1 MIEEIDFETFLYVSN
16 EKYQVSVFDKKKL
29 KNLYNEELKFGY
41 KFNSLDFNSLT
52 KFLDENIY
60 KIEKSVGNFVKNII
74 LIIESDKNLNVNISI
89 KKKLYDNFLSQKHLE
104 NNLIEL
110 KDLYKENYQD
120 QKIMHMIIINNT
132 INDEKYSRFNNNVKG
147 KNFFLEV
154 NFISISNELIISL
167 NKNLEKYQIKVSQY
181 MCGNYIKNFFDNDQ
195 NEISLKAHRL
205 INGQNVNEVA
215 LIAKDIENKG
225 FFEKFFQLFS

>member
-1 MIEEIDFETFLYVSN
+1 M
-16 EKYQVSVFDKKKL
+16 
-29 KNLYNEELKFGY
+29 
-41 KFNSLDFNSLT
+41 
-52 KFLDENIY
+52 
-60 KIEKSVGNFVKNII
+60 
-74 LIIESDKNLNVNISI
+74 
-89 KKKLYDNFLSQKHLE
+89 SQKHLE

-120 QKIMHMIIINNT
+120 QSIMHMIIINNT

-205 INGQNVNEVA
+205 INGQNINEVA

>member
-29 KNLYNEELKFGY
+29 KNLYNEELKFDY
-41 KFNSLDFNSLT
+41 KFNSLDLNNLT

-120 QKIMHMIIINNT
+120 QSIMHMIIINNT

-215 LIAKDIENKG
+215 LVAKDIENKG

>member
-29 KNLYNEELKFGY
+29 KNLYNKELKFDY
-41 KFNSLDFNSLT
+41 KLNSLDLNNLT

-60 KIEKSVGNFVKNII
+60 KIEKSVGDFVKNII

-120 QKIMHMIIINNT
+120 QSIMHMIIINNT

>member
-16 EKYQVSVFDKKKL
+16 KKYQVSVFDKKKL
-29 KNLYNEELKFGY
+29 KNLYNEELKFDY
-41 KFNSLDFNSLT
+41 KFNSLDFNNLT

-60 KIEKSVGNFVKNII
+60 KIEKSVGDFVKNII

-89 KKKLYDNFLSQKHLE
+89 KKKLYDNFLSQKYLE

-120 QKIMHMIIINNT
+120 QSIMHMIIINNT

-215 LIAKDIENKG
+215 LVAKDIENKG